1 VTDVTEVLEPDPV
14 FVDHT
19 GRRRR
24 LIRGAGLAVGVV
36 LVAYLGVL
44 VVGLVSGSGA
54 PLTPWPAAKPS
65 APAGHRGSAARP
77 DRSRP
82 TVTGPAA
89 VVAPGTPSGRP
100 DSDAQRA
107 TTAPATASPT
117 ATRPGKGRGHWLT
130 KSPQHPKR
138 S

>member
-1 VTDVTEVLEPDPV
+1 VTEVLEPDPV

-24 LIRGAGLAVGVV
+24 LTRGAGLAVGVI

-54 PLTPWPAAKPS
+54 PLTPWPAARPS
-65 APAGHRGSAARP
+65 APAGHGGSAARP

-82 TVTGPAA
+82 TVTEPAA
-89 VVAPGTPSGRP
+89 IVAPGAPAGRP
-100 DSDAQRA
+100 ASGTRRGA

-117 ATRPGKGRGHWLT
+117 ATRPGKGRGRGLT
-130 KSPQHPKR
+130 KSPQHPKK